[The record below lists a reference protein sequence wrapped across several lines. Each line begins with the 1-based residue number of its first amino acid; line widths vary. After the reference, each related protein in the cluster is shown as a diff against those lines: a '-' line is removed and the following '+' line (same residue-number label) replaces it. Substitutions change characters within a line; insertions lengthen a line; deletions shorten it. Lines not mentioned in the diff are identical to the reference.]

1 MGIKLLVLLSLL
13 VGVLYGLH
21 ILAQDYQAITAPK
34 LLRLLFK
41 RDINSTN
48 NYTPTVRWKR
58 ILKYDPLQCARY
70 LYCDLGAR
78 SADSDLRRGLIYML
92 ALEVKEED
100 KIAQK
105 EFESAYSKGRSIRN
119 NPEHCKK
126 KYSICPFDAPLLL
139 DLVNYILKTK
149 S

>member
-1 MGIKLLVLLSLL
+1 MGIKLLTLLGLL
-13 VGVLYGLH
+13 VGVLYCLH

-41 RDINSTN
+41 RDINSKKI
-48 NYTPTVRWKR
+48 YTPTVRWSR

-78 SADSDLRRGLIYML
+78 SPDSDLRRGLIYML

-100 KIAQK
+100 KIALT
-105 EFESAYSKGRSIRN
+105 EFESAYSRGKSRRDY
-119 NPEHCKK
+119 PEHCKK
-126 KYSICPFDAPLLL
+126 KYTMCPFKANLLL
-139 DLVNYILKTK
+139 DLVNYILKAT

>member
-13 VGVLYGLH
+13 VGVLYCLH

-78 SADSDLRRGLIYML
+78 SPDSDLRRGLIYML

-100 KIAQK
+100 KIALT
-105 EFESAYSKGRSIRN
+105 EFESAYSKGRSIRD

-126 KYSICPFDAPLLL
+126 KYPICPFDAPLLL
-139 DLVNYILKTK
+139 DLVNYIIKTK